1 MFDRFAK
8 KIYNTNT
15 MTENQ
20 TKTTSTD
27 LTNLII
33 EAMQD
38 RKAKDITIVDMSG
51 IESASVGKFIICQ
64 ATSTTQVSAIAD
76 NIREHLNQTIKRK
89 PYGYDGYRNCQWI
102 AIDYGEVIAHVFLP
116 EFREFYCLEQ
126 LWNDAVIT
134 DIENLD

>member
-1 MFDRFAK
+1 
-8 KIYNTNT
+8 
-15 MTENQ
+15 
-20 TKTTSTD
+20 
-27 LTNLII
+27 
-33 EAMQD
+33 MQD

-76 NIREHLNQTIKRK
+76 NIREHLNQKIKRK